1 MKIICVAGARPN
13 FMKIA
18 PIYEEMVKYEEFN
31 PIILHTGQHYDR
43 NMSQVFFE
51 DLGIPKP
58 DISLGVGS
66 GTHAK
71 QTATIMMKFEDVVTE
86 EWPELVVVVGDVNS
100 TLACSL
106 VAAKLHIPVAH
117 VEAGLRSHNWMMPEE
132 INRVLTD
139 RISDYLFTPSRDAD
153 ENLLNEGIEI
163 SKIHFVGNVMI
174 DTLLKH
180 REMAKN
186 SEILSQLGL
195 EYKEYAVLTL
205 HRAENVDDRANLM
218 QILRALEKIQK
229 EIKIIYPIHPRTRL
243 RIKEF
248 GLQPIV
254 DSLENLLL
262 TEPLGYLDFIYLMD
276 NARFVM
282 TDSGGIQ
289 EETTILGVPCL
300 TLRTETERPITVK
313 EGTNIVVGLDW
324 DRIVEEAKKILAGM
338 TKEGRIPEKWDGK
351 AAKRIVDVLREG
363 KEK

>member
-51 DLGIPKP
+51 ELGIPKP

-86 EWPELVVVVGDVNS
+86 EWPDLVVVVGDVNS

-106 VAAKLHIPVAH
+106 VSTKLHIPVAH